1 MAPPDDGF
9 GPRKRRKISPKGT
22 VPYILRTLFD
32 QVPLTVEENS
42 SEVHITCVEYWNEN
56 LYIGTS
62 AAEILHFVC
71 LPASDESNEPTFILA
86 SRLPIFYVQ
95 DAAQSNNQPGVQQIV
110 ILSSVNKACVL
121 CNGTVTFY
129 LLPEL
134 SPAFDSTK
142 VNPCRWIGGLDL
154 NRDPMDEEPPTVMI
168 AMRNRIM
175 LVQIGDEAKR
185 IKKIDFPSCLV
196 AARRGTIA
204 CAADTR
210 SYSLLEVEQRQKIS
224 LFPIS
229 SLNEV
234 FEPGQMEEM
243 TPASHTSPRRSP
255 SSSYPSSPP
264 VDAQVHARST
274 SLNAFVGM
282 LQPEAQASQQDRAS
296 AGTPDPFTSSGTLR
310 RSSSSERDEVSKE
323 VTDETEAP
331 SAATDSTKPLPP
343 LPKPTT
349 KRLLQPH
356 VASPT
361 PSEFLL
367 VTGTDEMEPG
377 VGMFV
382 DMDGEVVR
390 GTINFHKYPKSIA
403 IDMGED
409 DHLLQPN
416 DEDREEWILA
426 VIDDSDEQEPSRY
439 LLEMQRWDDDP
450 AEIERNKRWIE
461 LPCAAEA
468 TAAQVG
474 LGHTISP
481 SHLELDDIGKI
492 LQMVRLKT
500 SSLLPY
506 TPDPDPRTQ
515 ASIEHIQREKELLE
529 SQEST
534 DSEGPKKP
542 ERASSQNWEIQR
554 IAEEARFARGLGKLQ
569 SSLLV
574 WSGSQIWRVLRN
586 PLVVQLEDSL
596 QNAQKDTVLDRD
608 AVVDLMMSFQDTEPK
623 SEAEFIGLGYMKQK
637 ASLLLYGDLFSMKP
651 ENRSDA
657 VIDSTE
663 RALLIGDL
671 DPRLALLF
679 IPLLRCEV
687 LQGPQGI
694 WIHAGLATV
703 VEKYIEAVGKADH
716 TSSRSSVLDM
726 VKRFLIS
733 WQQKRGYGSIT
744 DEDYVFDST
753 DAALLHL
760 LLEQD
765 TNLTAGQGTNSSTR
779 TELNRLVDNWKGNF
793 ERAVALLEE
802 YRRLFLLS
810 RLYQSQKMSGNV
822 LKTWRRIIDGE
833 NDAGGEIT
841 VASVEAQMRRY
852 LVRIKDTHLVEEY
865 GAWLAGRNAELG
877 IQVFA
882 DNSSRVRIDPTDVV
896 ELLKERA
903 PNAVQVYLEHL
914 VFAKNYTQ
922 YADDLISY
930 YLDTVLSVLQSS
942 PAARNSLSE
951 SYSTYRALRPPKPTY
966 LNFITENTPAEPWWQ
981 SRLRLLQLL
990 GGSSGTQFTTSPV
1003 LSGISYSIP
1012 AVLERIEPFQN
1023 ELVSEC
1029 IILDG
1034 LQGHHRAALRLLT
1047 HGLGDYDS
1055 AIRYC
1060 LFGGP
1065 RHQTGSSA
1073 PPELAEHGLQSTLF
1087 RHLLDE
1093 FLQIQDLSDRIERT
1107 SDLLARFAAWFD
1119 VREVLDLVPEA
1130 WSVDIVGGFLVHV
1143 FRSLVSQSREARVER
1158 ALSASLNLRV
1168 GVECIDGMEKAGP
1181 WVEETDGVRRL
1192 KDLTMRPLPRPPGE
1206 ADADDAD
1213 EGGDD
1218 GDVDDYGDMVHPV
1231 SDT

>member
-1 MAPPDDGF
+1 
-9 GPRKRRKISPKGT
+9 
-22 VPYILRTLFD
+22 
-32 QVPLTVEENS
+32 
-42 SEVHITCVEYWNEN
+42 
-56 LYIGTS
+56 
-62 AAEILHFVC
+62 
-71 LPASDESNEPTFILA
+71 
-86 SRLPIFYVQ
+86 
-95 DAAQSNNQPGVQQIV
+95 
-110 ILSSVNKACVL
+110 
-121 CNGTVTFY
+121 
-129 LLPEL
+129 
-134 SPAFDSTK
+134 
-142 VNPCRWIGGLDL
+142 
-154 NRDPMDEEPPTVMI
+154 
-168 AMRNRIM
+168 
-175 LVQIGDEAKR
+175 
-185 IKKIDFPSCLV
+185 
-196 AARRGTIA
+196 
-204 CAADTR
+204 
-210 SYSLLEVEQRQKIS
+210 
-224 LFPIS
+224 
-229 SLNEV
+229 
-234 FEPGQMEEM
+234 
-243 TPASHTSPRRSP
+243 
-255 SSSYPSSPP
+255 
-264 VDAQVHARST
+264 
-274 SLNAFVGM
+274 M

-914 VFAKNYTQ
+914 VFAKNVSLNPCSLRHACLISEQYTQ